1 MTYCLPNCF
10 LYPRTACIMK
20 YRVVQKSYQCKSFI
34 SWPTATCPQAT
45 DLHQMSCRIVIHSS
59 INGILNLKRLNFMEF
74 FFNPISAETNTS
86 RHCWWDYPGVHD
98 KVYIYKWIG
107 MESSKTSNYAKNLV
121 LNCETISGDVHTT
134 SHQGILI
141 FKILRK

>member
-1 MTYCLPNCF
+1 MSGKGKIFCTALYYCKNKAAVPKMTYCLPNCF

-74 FFNPISAETNTS
+74 FLTLSVLKQILVVIAGGTTLACMTKFTYTNELAWKAQ
-86 RHCWWDYPGVHD
+86 RHLT
-98 KVYIYKWIG
+98 
-107 MESSKTSNYAKNLV
+107 M
-121 LNCETISGDVHTT
+121 
-134 SHQGILI
+134 Q
-141 FKILRK
+141 KI

>member
-34 SWPTATCPQAT
+34 SWPTVTCPQAT

-98 KVYIYKWIG
+98 KVYMYKWIG
-107 MESSKTSNYAKNLV
+107 MESSKTSNYAKNLG

-134 SHQGILI
+134 SH
-141 FKILRK
+141 